1 MGGKRFLVSSS
12 RAQPRDLFRLPFA
25 VFLRKSICMK
35 HRDPQSHEAYGVS
48 RSPLPSQL
56 LPDRERKRFLASA
69 RNDDAG
75 KAAFSLLPLEGGGAQ
90 RRRLASLSFAFGQ
103 PPALR
108 ASPFHGKGGNGFLPL
123 LPPSSGRRWRVAPE
137 VGFALFR
144 LRPTPCPS
152 GIPLPWEGGRWVTH
166 PVSPS
171 FLWKEV
177 ARSAGGW
184 LHSLSS
190 SANPLPFG
198 QPPALRASPSTGR
211 GIVSNDRHLHSQPL
225 PIKKR
230 TPVSESANPSSQHQL
245 DGSIVPILAKRRKVN
260 HSRFRIATQ
269 KPLPLGKRP
278 PAGRGMGRRLNKQP
292 IRSYG

>member
-108 ASPFHGKGGNGFLPL
+108 ASPFHGKGVDSFHRFSLLPLEGGRSEGGWLRSLSPSANPLPFGHPPSMGRGVDGLLIPL

-152 GIPLPWEGGRWVTH
+152 GIPLPREG
-166 PVSPS
+166 
-171 FLWKEV
+171 
-177 ARSAGGW
+177 A
-184 LHSLSS
+184 
-190 SANPLPFG
+190 
-198 QPPALRASPSTGR
+198 
-211 GIVSNDRHLHSQPL
+211 
-225 PIKKR
+225 
-230 TPVSESANPSSQHQL
+230 
-245 DGSIVPILAKRRKVN
+245 
-260 HSRFRIATQ
+260 
-269 KPLPLGKRP
+269 
-278 PAGRGMGRRLNKQP
+278 
-292 IRSYG
+292 

>member
-75 KAAFSLLPLEGGGAQ
+75 KAAFSLLPLEGGGA
-90 RRRLASLSFAFGQ
+90 
-103 PPALR
+103 
-108 ASPFHGKGGNGFLPL
+108 
-123 LPPSSGRRWRVAPE
+123 APE

-152 GIPLPWEGGRWVTH
+152 SIPLPREGGRWATH
-166 PVSPS
+166 PASPS

-184 LHSLSS
+184 LHS
-190 SANPLPFG
+190 
-198 QPPALRASPSTGR
+198 
-211 GIVSNDRHLHSQPL
+211 QPL

-230 TPVSESANPSSQHQL
+230 TPASESANPSSQHQL
-245 DGSIVPILAKRRKVN
+245 DGFIVPILAKRRKVN

-269 KPLPLGKRP
+269 KPLPLGKKP
-278 PAGRGMGRRLNKQP
+278 PAGRGIGRRMNKQP

>member
-75 KAAFSLLPLEGGGAQ
+75 KAAFSLLPLAGGGAQ

-108 ASPFHGKGGNGFLPL
+108 ASPFHGKGVDGLLIPL

-137 VGFALFR
+137 VGFALF
-144 LRPTPCPS
+144 
-152 GIPLPWEGGRWVTH
+152 
-166 PVSPS
+166 
-171 FLWKEV
+171 
-177 ARSAGGW
+177 A
-184 LHSLSS
+184 
-190 SANPLPFG
+190 FG
-198 QPPALRASPSTGR
+198 QPPALRAFPFHGK
-211 GIVSNDRHLHSQPL
+211 G
-225 PIKKR
+225 
-230 TPVSESANPSSQHQL
+230 
-245 DGSIVPILAKRRKVN
+245 DGMK
-260 HSRFRIATQ
+260 
-269 KPLPLGKRP
+269 
-278 PAGRGMGRRLNKQP
+278 
-292 IRSYG
+292 

>member
-90 RRRLASLSFAFGQ
+90 RGRLASLSFAFGQ
-103 PPALR
+103 PPCPSGIPLPWEGGRWATHP
-108 ASPFHGKGGNGFLPL
+108 ASPSFLWKEVARSAGGWLRSL
-123 LPPSSGRRWRVAPE
+123 C
-137 VGFALFR
+137 

-152 GIPLPWEGGRWVTH
+152 GIPLPWEGGRWATH
-166 PVSPS
+166 STSPS

-184 LHSLSS
+184 LRSLSP

-198 QPPALRASPSTGR
+198 HLPSTGR
-211 GIVSNDRHLHSQPL
+211 G
-225 PIKKR
+225 
-230 TPVSESANPSSQHQL
+230 
-245 DGSIVPILAKRRKVN
+245 
-260 HSRFRIATQ
+260 
-269 KPLPLGKRP
+269 
-278 PAGRGMGRRLNKQP
+278 
-292 IRSYG
+292 

>member
-75 KAAFSLLPLEGGGAQ
+75 KAAFSLLPKEGGGVAPEVGFTLF
-90 RRRLASLSFAFGQ
+90 RLR
-103 PPALR
+103 PPPCP
-108 ASPFHGKGGNGFLPL
+108 SGIPFHGKGVDGLLIPL

-152 GIPLPWEGGRWVTH
+152 GIPPPREGGWYEMIGISTLSRCQSKSGLPH
-166 PVSPS
+166 RSP
-171 FLWKEV
+171 
-177 ARSAGGW
+177 
-184 LHSLSS
+184 
-190 SANPLPFG
+190 
-198 QPPALRASPSTGR
+198 
-211 GIVSNDRHLHSQPL
+211 
-225 PIKKR
+225 
-230 TPVSESANPSSQHQL
+230 
-245 DGSIVPILAKRRKVN
+245 PIL
-260 HSRFRIATQ
+260 
-269 KPLPLGKRP
+269 
-278 PAGRGMGRRLNKQP
+278 PAS
-292 IRSYG
+292 IS

>member
-108 ASPFHGKGGNGFLPL
+108 ASPFHGKGVDSFHRFSLLPL
-123 LPPSSGRRWRVAPE
+123 EGGGAARE

-152 GIPLPWEGGRWVTH
+152 GIPLPREG
-166 PVSPS
+166 
-171 FLWKEV
+171 
-177 ARSAGGW
+177 
-184 LHSLSS
+184 
-190 SANPLPFG
+190 
-198 QPPALRASPSTGR
+198 
-211 GIVSNDRHLHSQPL
+211 
-225 PIKKR
+225 
-230 TPVSESANPSSQHQL
+230 
-245 DGSIVPILAKRRKVN
+245 
-260 HSRFRIATQ
+260 SR
-269 KPLPLGKRP
+269 
-278 PAGRGMGRRLNKQP
+278 
-292 IRSYG
+292 

>member
-75 KAAFSLLPLEGGGAQ
+75 KAAFSLLPLEGGGA
-90 RRRLASLSFAFGQ
+90 AM
-103 PPALR
+103 
-108 ASPFHGKGGNGFLPL
+108 
-123 LPPSSGRRWRVAPE
+123 E
-137 VGFALFR
+137 VGFALFF

-152 GIPLPWEGGRWVTH
+152 GISLPREGGRWATH
-166 PVSPS
+166 PASPS

-177 ARSAGGW
+177 PRRGRDWLLLWIEKEWAGSVSSFRHPERS
-184 LHSLSS
+184 
-190 SANPLPFG
+190 
-198 QPPALRASPSTGR
+198 R
-211 GIVSNDRHLHSQPL
+211 GIFFVCRLLFSF
-225 PIKKR
+225 
-230 TPVSESANPSSQHQL
+230 VNPS
-245 DGSIVPILAKRRKVN
+245 A
-260 HSRFRIATQ
+260 
-269 KPLPLGKRP
+269 
-278 PAGRGMGRRLNKQP
+278 
-292 IRSYG
+292 

>member
-75 KAAFSLLPLEGGGAQ
+75 KAAFSLLPLEGGGAA
-90 RRRLASLSFAFGQ
+90 REVGFALFAFGQ

-108 ASPFHGKGGNGFLPL
+108 ASPFHGKGVDGFLPL
-123 LPPSSGRRWRVAPE
+123 LPPSFGRRWRVAPE
-137 VGFALFR
+137 VGFTLFR

-152 GIPLPWEGGRWVTH
+152 GIPFHGKG
-166 PVSPS
+166 
-171 FLWKEV
+171 
-177 ARSAGGW
+177 
-184 LHSLSS
+184 HS
-190 SANPLPFG
+190 
-198 QPPALRASPSTGR
+198 
-211 GIVSNDRHLHSQPL
+211 
-225 PIKKR
+225 IK
-230 TPVSESANPSSQHQL
+230 
-245 DGSIVPILAKRRKVN
+245 
-260 HSRFRIATQ
+260 
-269 KPLPLGKRP
+269 
-278 PAGRGMGRRLNKQP
+278 
-292 IRSYG
+292 